1 MGTFSSLYINNFKNR
16 YKKKIK
22 MSSVAVERYESSFF
36 PEPQE
41 KPYEFFYNHNN
52 ITILQDQAIINMITT
67 LFTEIL
73 QETDLIKNC
82 KIGKFTSKYKPNI
95 SLREYLTRLG
105 RCFQC
110 SQECFIFA
118 LIYID
123 RLTENCSHFIVN
135 SLNIHRF
142 LILKI

>member
-1 MGTFSSLYINNFKNR
+1 
-16 YKKKIK
+16 

-41 KPYEFFYNHNN
+41 KPYEFFYNYNN

-73 QETDLIKNC
+73 QETDLIKNS

-95 SLREYLTRLG
+95 SLRDYLTRLA

-142 LILKI
+142 F

>member
-1 MGTFSSLYINNFKNR
+1 MSSLA
-16 YKKKIK
+16 IK
-22 MSSVAVERYESSFF
+22 RYEAPFF
-36 PEPQE
+36 LELQE
-41 KPYEFFYNHNN
+41 KNYESFYHHNN
-52 ITILQDQAIINMITT
+52 ITIMQDKTIINMITT

-95 SLREYLTRLG
+95 KLFDYLSRLAK
-105 RCFQC
+105 CFQC
-110 SQECFIFA
+110 SQECFILA

-123 RLTENCSHFIVN
+123 RITENCSHFIVN

-142 LILKI
+142 LI

>member
-1 MGTFSSLYINNFKNR
+1 
-16 YKKKIK
+16 

-41 KPYEFFYNHNN
+41 KPYEFFYNCNN

-95 SLREYLTRLG
+95 SLRDYLTRLG

-142 LILKI
+142 FNFENLEITQKKKIG